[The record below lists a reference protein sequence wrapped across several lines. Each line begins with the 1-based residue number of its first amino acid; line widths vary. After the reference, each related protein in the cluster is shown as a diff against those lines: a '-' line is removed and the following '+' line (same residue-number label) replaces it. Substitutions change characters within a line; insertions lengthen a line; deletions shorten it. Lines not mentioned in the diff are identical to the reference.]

1 MGKKIET
8 LRVVLDTGVLIS
20 SMLFSREKWNWLRNA
35 WIWQRIRPIVCKSTT
50 LELIHVLKYPKFQ
63 LTGSERR
70 TLLEE
75 FLPYSEAVADPK
87 DIEELALCRDPK
99 DQVFINLAWEQ
110 RADYLV
116 SGDSDLLEY
125 PVEKISIVSPA
136 ELRSLIAEKPLE

>member
-1 MGKKIET
+1 MDEKIEP
-8 LRVVLDTGVLIS
+8 LRLVLDTGVLVS
-20 SMLFSREKWNWLRNA
+20 SLLFARERWNWLREG

-63 LTGSERR
+63 LTLSERSS
-70 TLLEE
+70 LLEE
-75 FLPYSEAVADPK
+75 FLPFSEAVAEPQET
-87 DIEELALCRDPK
+87 EELAQCRDPK

-125 PVEKISIVSPA
+125 PSGKIRIVSPA
-136 ELRSLIAEKPLE
+136 ELKKLMEAKPLG

>member
-35 WIWQRIRPIVCKSTT
+35 WIWQRIRPNVCKSTT
-50 LELIHVLKYPKFQ
+50 LELIHVLKYPKFH

-125 PVEKISIVSPA
+125 PTEKISIVSPA
-136 ELRSLIAEKPLE
+136 ELRKLIEAKPLD

>member
-1 MGKKIET
+1 MDKKIEP

-20 SMLFSREKWNWLRNA
+20 AMLLSREKWNWLRDA
-35 WIWQRIRPIVCKSTT
+35 WIWRRIRPIVCKSTT

-63 LTGSERR
+63 LTGSERK

-75 FLPYSEAVADPK
+75 FLPFSEAVADPK
-87 DIEELALCRDPK
+87 DH
-99 DQVFINLAWEQ
+99 VFIKLAWEQ

-125 PVEKISIVSPA
+125 PTEKIRIVSP
-136 ELRSLIAEKPLE
+136 